1 MQGDKNVIAIL
12 NEQLTAEL
20 TAINQYW
27 LHYKLQE
34 NNGWVKLA
42 KHTRHESIEEMQH
55 ADKLAERII
64 FLDGLPNFQKLSPLR
79 IGQTVTEMFECDM
92 KVELE
97 AVERLRRGIKLM
109 RDKDDVTSANLFEE
123 ILEDEEEHIDYLETQ
138 LDLVKKLGEP
148 LYLAQLVQQPE
159 HELTGDGPQSETRS
173 HSQSRGLA
181 GRKLASPRTR
191 MSRPSSKRSNSGDSG
206 LAHVLADH
214 DPSERRQVRELLLGQ
229 RLEVVADLAHRLG
242 HLLAAWSRDTAAATC
257 SPRSPY
263 PPCTGRSGRPRTPRR
278 SPASRAR
285 ATA

>member
-1 MQGDKNVIAIL
+1 MQGHKDVIAIL

-123 ILEDEEEHIDYLETQ
+123 ILADEEEHIDYLETQ

-148 LYLAQLVQQPE
+148 LYLAQLVQQP
-159 HELTGDGPQSETRS
+159 D
-173 HSQSRGLA
+173 HS
-181 GRKLASPRTR
+181 
-191 MSRPSSKRSNSGDSG
+191 
-206 LAHVLADH
+206 
-214 DPSERRQVRELLLGQ
+214 
-229 RLEVVADLAHRLG
+229 
-242 HLLAAWSRDTAAATC
+242 
-257 SPRSPY
+257 
-263 PPCTGRSGRPRTPRR
+263 
-278 SPASRAR
+278 
-285 ATA
+285 

>member
-1 MQGDKNVIAIL
+1 MQGHKDVIAIL

-79 IGQTVTEMFECDM
+79 IGQTVSEMFECDM

-138 LDLVKKLGEP
+138 LDLIKKLGEP

-159 HELTGDGPQSETRS
+159 HS
-173 HSQSRGLA
+173 
-181 GRKLASPRTR
+181 
-191 MSRPSSKRSNSGDSG
+191 
-206 LAHVLADH
+206 
-214 DPSERRQVRELLLGQ
+214 
-229 RLEVVADLAHRLG
+229 
-242 HLLAAWSRDTAAATC
+242 
-257 SPRSPY
+257 
-263 PPCTGRSGRPRTPRR
+263 
-278 SPASRAR
+278 
-285 ATA
+285 

>member
-109 RDKDDVTSANLFEE
+109 RDRDDVTSANLFEE

-138 LDLVKKLGEP
+138 LDLIKKLGEP

-159 HELTGDGPQSETRS
+159 HS
-173 HSQSRGLA
+173 
-181 GRKLASPRTR
+181 
-191 MSRPSSKRSNSGDSG
+191 
-206 LAHVLADH
+206 
-214 DPSERRQVRELLLGQ
+214 
-229 RLEVVADLAHRLG
+229 
-242 HLLAAWSRDTAAATC
+242 
-257 SPRSPY
+257 
-263 PPCTGRSGRPRTPRR
+263 
-278 SPASRAR
+278 
-285 ATA
+285 

>member
-1 MQGDKNVIAIL
+1 MQGDNDIIAIL

-34 NNGWVKLA
+34 NKGWVKLA

-109 RDKDDVTSANLFEE
+109 RDRDDVTSANLFEE

-138 LDLVKKLGEP
+138 LDLLKTLGEP

-159 HELTGDGPQSETRS
+159 HD
-173 HSQSRGLA
+173 
-181 GRKLASPRTR
+181 
-191 MSRPSSKRSNSGDSG
+191 
-206 LAHVLADH
+206 
-214 DPSERRQVRELLLGQ
+214 
-229 RLEVVADLAHRLG
+229 
-242 HLLAAWSRDTAAATC
+242 
-257 SPRSPY
+257 
-263 PPCTGRSGRPRTPRR
+263 
-278 SPASRAR
+278 
-285 ATA
+285 

>member
-1 MQGDKNVIAIL
+1 MQGDKDVIAIL

-64 FLDGLPNFQKLSPLR
+64 FLEGLPNFQRLSPLR

-92 KVELE
+92 KVEVE

-109 RDKDDVTSANLFEE
+109 RERDDVTSANLFEE

-138 LDLVKKLGEP
+138 LDLLKNLGEP

-159 HELTGDGPQSETRS
+159 HD
-173 HSQSRGLA
+173 
-181 GRKLASPRTR
+181 
-191 MSRPSSKRSNSGDSG
+191 
-206 LAHVLADH
+206 
-214 DPSERRQVRELLLGQ
+214 
-229 RLEVVADLAHRLG
+229 
-242 HLLAAWSRDTAAATC
+242 
-257 SPRSPY
+257 
-263 PPCTGRSGRPRTPRR
+263 
-278 SPASRAR
+278 
-285 ATA
+285 

>member
-1 MQGDKNVIAIL
+1 MQGDKDIIAIL

-109 RDKDDVTSANLFEE
+109 RDRGDVTSANLFEE
-123 ILEDEEEHIDYLETQ
+123 ILEDEEEHVDYLETQ
-138 LDLVKKLGEP
+138 LDLVKTLGEP

-159 HELTGDGPQSETRS
+159 HD
-173 HSQSRGLA
+173 
-181 GRKLASPRTR
+181 
-191 MSRPSSKRSNSGDSG
+191 
-206 LAHVLADH
+206 
-214 DPSERRQVRELLLGQ
+214 
-229 RLEVVADLAHRLG
+229 
-242 HLLAAWSRDTAAATC
+242 
-257 SPRSPY
+257 
-263 PPCTGRSGRPRTPRR
+263 
-278 SPASRAR
+278 
-285 ATA
+285 

>member
-1 MQGDKNVIAIL
+1 MQGDKDIIAIL

-42 KHTRHESIEEMQH
+42 KHTRHESIEEMEH

-109 RDKDDVTSANLFEE
+109 RDRDDVTSANLFEE
-123 ILEDEEEHIDYLETQ
+123 ILADEEQHIDYLETQ
-138 LDLVKKLGEP
+138 LDLLKTLGEP

-159 HELTGDGPQSETRS
+159 HD
-173 HSQSRGLA
+173 
-181 GRKLASPRTR
+181 
-191 MSRPSSKRSNSGDSG
+191 
-206 LAHVLADH
+206 
-214 DPSERRQVRELLLGQ
+214 
-229 RLEVVADLAHRLG
+229 
-242 HLLAAWSRDTAAATC
+242 
-257 SPRSPY
+257 
-263 PPCTGRSGRPRTPRR
+263 
-278 SPASRAR
+278 
-285 ATA
+285 

>member
-138 LDLVKKLGEP
+138 LDLIKKLGEP

-159 HELTGDGPQSETRS
+159 HS
-173 HSQSRGLA
+173 
-181 GRKLASPRTR
+181 
-191 MSRPSSKRSNSGDSG
+191 
-206 LAHVLADH
+206 
-214 DPSERRQVRELLLGQ
+214 
-229 RLEVVADLAHRLG
+229 
-242 HLLAAWSRDTAAATC
+242 
-257 SPRSPY
+257 
-263 PPCTGRSGRPRTPRR
+263 
-278 SPASRAR
+278 
-285 ATA
+285 